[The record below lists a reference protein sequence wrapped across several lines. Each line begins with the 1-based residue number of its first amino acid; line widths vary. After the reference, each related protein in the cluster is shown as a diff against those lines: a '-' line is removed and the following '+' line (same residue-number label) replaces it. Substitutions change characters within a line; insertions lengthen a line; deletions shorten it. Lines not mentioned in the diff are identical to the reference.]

1 MYPNAQL
8 EDTIGHTF
16 RNLTNINAKLKKK
29 KFYVEH
35 AINPRSILKFY
46 FKNGN
51 FKISPNGSTG

>member
-29 KFYVEH
+29 NSMLNMQLTLGAF
-35 AINPRSILKFY
+35 
-46 FKNGN
+46 
-51 FKISPNGSTG
+51 